1 MSEQEMFE
9 LAKQAGYGIQYES
22 YNGSPFKQQIW
33 GGCHETYKLK
43 KMVEL
48 VEERLKH
55 E

>member
-22 YNGSPFKQQIW
+22 YNGSPFKKQIW
-33 GGCHETYKLK
+33 GGWSETTKVKNLIK
-43 KMVEL
+43 L
-48 VEERLKH
+48 VEEKVRN

>member
-33 GGCHETYKLK
+33 GGWGETAKVKKLI
-43 KMVEL
+43 EL
-48 VEERLKH
+48 VEERLKN